1 MRRAA
6 LTALIVALVISV
18 ALATTA
24 EAEAAAIRNL
34 CAPAAVL
41 RESPNGFVIARLQ
54 RPERLQLQRRSANRR
69 WALVITRHGLAG
81 WLPATILCR
90 A

>member
-6 LTALIVALVISV
+6 VTTLLVAFVLTA

-24 EAEAAAIRNL
+24 EAATKRNL
-34 CAPAAVL
+34 CARSAVL
-41 RESPNGFVIARLQ
+41 RDAPKGFVIARLERPQ
-54 RPERLQLQRRSANRR
+54 RFRVQRHSADRR
-69 WALVITRHGLAG
+69 WALVVTSHGLAG
-81 WLPATILCR
+81 WLPATSLCR